1 MGLFNRNIENKITE
15 KTYEENGYVIGM
27 NSHIIYHVP
36 KIQLGSSY
44 VLPNGTTGLKETA
57 ISEMR
62 VSKPQQIIV
71 PGTFKKFN
79 VQFINFENLK
89 EIKLQEGVEEVKCT
103 FSANKNAVNITL
115 PTTIKKIGRNNYP
128 VVQHL
133 NLPNGVTEI
142 EPLFASHDTNLLSVN
157 IPGTIKVIPQ
167 GAFNQCKNLE
177 KIVFN
182 EGVEASERD
191 AFRGTNNLHA
201 IEIPSTYNG
210 VIDLPMEARTG
221 SNIRGNSKYDGKRF
235 EEEKNSILK
244 IKIKRGPKEFEF
256 NIRRGE
262 EPSINIMQ
270 NRIQIK
276 CKSQQ
281 QTIFIDCDNL
291 KQGIYNVENGTLTTH
306 KQTFTQPSQ
315 PQQTTYQTQQKQ
327 TTNQSQQQKEIANK
341 LELIFQK
348 ALADNLDEEDF
359 KFAGI
364 YGEDRNKV
372 IKYMWEMFSR
382 QASLNI
388 VRTDNNNIDR
398 IFTEAIRML
407 EEEKE
412 KAAEQADLGHSGR
425 GR

>member
-15 KTYEENGYVIGM
+15 KTYEENGYIIGI

-44 VLPNGTTGLKETA
+44 ILPNGTTGLKETA

-62 VSKPQQIIV
+62 ISKPQQIIV

-79 VQFINFENLK
+79 VQLINFENLK
-89 EIKLQEGVEEVKCT
+89 EIRLQEGVEEVKCT
-103 FSANKNAVNITL
+103 FDTNKNAVNITL

-128 VVQHL
+128 IVQHL
-133 NLPNGVTEI
+133 NLSNGVAEI

-157 IPGTIKVIPQ
+157 IPGTIKVVPQ

-182 EGVEASERD
+182 EGVETSERNV
-191 AFRGTNNLHA
+191 FRGTNNLHTL
-201 IEIPSTYNG
+201 EIPSTYNG
-210 VIDLPMEARTG
+210 VIDLPMEARAS

-244 IKIKRGPKEFEF
+244 IKIKRGTKEFEF

-262 EPSINIMQ
+262 EPNINIMQ

-291 KQGIYNVENGTLTTH
+291 KQGIYNVENGVLMTH
-306 KQTFTQPSQ
+306 KQTFTQSTSQ
-315 PQQTTYQTQQKQ
+315 KPVTYQTQQKQ
-327 TTNQSQQQKEIANK
+327 EVTNE

-348 ALADNLDEEDF
+348 AIADNLDEEDF
-359 KFAGI
+359 KFARI
-364 YGEDRNKV
+364 YGEDKNKV
-372 IKYMWEMFSR
+372 IKYMWKMFLQ

-388 VRTDNNNIDR
+388 VRTDSNNIDR
-398 IFTEAIRML
+398 IFTEATRML

-412 KAAEQADLGHSGR
+412 KASEQADLGHSRKGR
-425 GR
+425 

>member
-103 FSANKNAVNITL
+103 FDANKNAVNITL

-133 NLPNGVTEI
+133 NLPSGVTEI
-142 EPLFASHDTNLLSVN
+142 EQLFASHDTNLLSVN
-157 IPGTIKVIPQ
+157 IPSTIKIIPQ

-182 EGVEASERD
+182 EGVETSEKNV
-191 AFRGTNNLHA
+191 FRGTNNLHTL
-201 IEIPSTYNG
+201 EIPSTYNG
-210 VIDLPMEARTG
+210 VIDLPMEARAG

-235 EEEKNSILK
+235 EEEKDSILK

-256 NIRRGE
+256 NIKRGE
-262 EPSINIMQ
+262 EPSIYIMQ

-281 QTIFIDCDNL
+281 QAIYIDCDNL
-291 KQGIYNVENGTLTTH
+291 KQGIYNVENGVLTTH
-306 KQTFTQPSQ
+306 KQTFTQSSP

-327 TTNQSQQQKEIANK
+327 TTNQSQQQKEITNK

-348 ALADNLDEEDF
+348 AVADNLDEEDF

-372 IKYMWEMFSR
+372 IKYMWEMFSK
-382 QASLNI
+382 QASHNI

-412 KAAEQADLGHSGR
+412 KAADLGHSRKGR
-425 GR
+425 

>member
-15 KTYEENGYVIGM
+15 KTYEENGYIIGI

-44 VLPNGTTGLKETA
+44 ILPNGTTGLKETA

-62 VSKPQQIIV
+62 ISKPQQIIV

-79 VQFINFENLK
+79 VQLINFENLK
-89 EIKLQEGVEEVKCT
+89 EIRLQEGVEEVKCT
-103 FSANKNAVNITL
+103 FDTNKNVVNITL

-128 VVQHL
+128 IVQHL
-133 NLPNGVTEI
+133 NLPNGIIEI

-157 IPGTIKVIPQ
+157 IPGTIKVVPQ

-182 EGVEASERD
+182 EGIETSERNV
-191 AFRGTNNLHA
+191 FRGTNNLHTL
-201 IEIPSTYNG
+201 EIPSTYNG
-210 VIDLPMEARTG
+210 VIDLPMEARAG

-235 EEEKNSILK
+235 EEEKNNILK
-244 IKIKRGPKEFEF
+244 IKIKRGTKEFEF

-262 EPSINIMQ
+262 EPNINIMQ

-281 QTIFIDCDNL
+281 QTNFIDCDNL
-291 KQGIYNVENGTLTTH
+291 KQGIYNVENGVLMTH
-306 KQTFTQPSQ
+306 KQTFTQSTSQ
-315 PQQTTYQTQQKQ
+315 KPVTYQTQQTQ
-327 TTNQSQQQKEIANK
+327 EVTNK

-348 ALADNLDEEDF
+348 AIADNLDEEDF
-359 KFAGI
+359 KFARI
-364 YGEDRNKV
+364 YGEDKNKV
-372 IKYMWEMFSR
+372 IKYMWEMFLK

-388 VRTDNNNIDR
+388 VRTDSNNIDR
-398 IFTEAIRML
+398 IFTDAIRML
-407 EEEKE
+407 KEEKE
-412 KAAEQADLGHSGR
+412 KATEQADLGHSRKGR
-425 GR
+425 

>member
-15 KTYEENGYVIGM
+15 KTYEENGYIIGI

-44 VLPNGTTGLKETA
+44 ILPNGTTGLKETA

-62 VSKPQQIIV
+62 ISKPQQIIV

-79 VQFINFENLK
+79 VQLINFENLK
-89 EIKLQEGVEEVKCT
+89 EIRLQEGVEEVKCT
-103 FSANKNAVNITL
+103 FDTNKNVVNITL

-128 VVQHL
+128 IVQHL
-133 NLPNGVTEI
+133 NLSNGVAEI

-157 IPGTIKVIPQ
+157 IPGTIKVVPQ

-182 EGVEASERD
+182 EGVETSERNV
-191 AFRGTNNLHA
+191 FRGTNNLHTL
-201 IEIPSTYNG
+201 EIPSTYNG
-210 VIDLPMEARTG
+210 VIDLPMEARAG

-244 IKIKRGPKEFEF
+244 IKIKRGTKEFEF

-262 EPSINIMQ
+262 EPNINIMQ

-291 KQGIYNVENGTLTTH
+291 KQGIYNVENGVLMTH
-306 KQTFTQPSQ
+306 KQAFTQSTSQ
-315 PQQTTYQTQQKQ
+315 KPVTYQTQQKQ
-327 TTNQSQQQKEIANK
+327 EVTNK

-348 ALADNLDEEDF
+348 AIADNLDEEDF
-359 KFAGI
+359 KFARI
-364 YGEDRNKV
+364 YGEDKNKV
-372 IKYMWEMFSR
+372 IKYMWEMFLK

-388 VRTDNNNIDR
+388 VRTDSNNIDR
-398 IFTEAIRML
+398 IFTDAIRML
-407 EEEKE
+407 KEEKE
-412 KAAEQADLGHSGR
+412 KATEQADLGHSRKGR
-425 GR
+425 